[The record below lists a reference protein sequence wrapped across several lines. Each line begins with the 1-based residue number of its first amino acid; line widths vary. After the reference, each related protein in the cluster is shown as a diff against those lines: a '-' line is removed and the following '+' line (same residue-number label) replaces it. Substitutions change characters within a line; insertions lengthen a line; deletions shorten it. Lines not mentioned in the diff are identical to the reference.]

1 MRYDYGYGGG
11 YGRGYGSGYGYGGYG
26 GGYGDALSPRQQMR
40 MRERDEYYGG
50 GYGGGYYGRGY
61 GSRGSNGGYG
71 NGFYDNYRGT
81 YGNGVMNRLD
91 VNSPYSRNMMVQRRG
106 YGGYGDD
113 YYGGGYGSRYGRGGG
128 YYPRDRM
135 SRRDIY
141 DGYNSYYGNGYYGG
155 GRRRMYG
162 GVWNQDND
170 FIDPQ
175 PYRRGYG
182 GDMYDRGYGGGYGR
196 RGYGQRSLMAS
207 GTMNMNGETRI
218 DQAQR
223 YNREGDGNFRLESA
237 QARGIRQPRQQLH
250 NERRAMWTE
259 DAGQQQPMQD
269 QRSMQ
274 GMDYGGY
281 QGGRGFQDRGMDDFD
296 RTFFAAPGGPSGQSF
311 VSSSEQALS
320 PGQQF
325 KRMKENSTR
334 REQGPSSQSKA
345 GRQGVQQQQ
354 QRGGPQQQQ
363 WQQQQQRG
371 GPQEQQWQQQRGPP
385 QQQWQ
390 QQRGP
395 PQQQWQQQRG
405 PAPQGQW
412 SQQGQNFAQNRE
424 GRPKG
429 PAPNQQ
435 YGARSPGQSSSKRD
449 FQREGAQSINNIYA
463 KASAKQNQ
471 RQLSDK
477 EEAALLQRNFE
488 EMTSAIKAVRVSIE
502 NKNQKLYVNKPEE
515 FKDNANHLAKVQALL
530 LELETLS
537 AASEMMPA
545 LKDLTRE
552 SYHMRGAL
560 QDTEQKLLEERE
572 SWDVEFSIDEPF
584 QTPHWDY
591 DNDAIDEPM

>member
-1 MRYDYGYGGG
+1 MTRLNLALLLVAALSSASAFVPSGQISSVPLAKPASVTKATCPAKPTDSKTALAMRYDYGYGGG

-223 YNREGDGNFRLESA
+223 YNRE
-237 QARGIRQPRQQLH
+237 AR
-250 NERRAMWTE
+250 N
-259 DAGQQQPMQD
+259 
-269 QRSMQ
+269 
-274 GMDYGGY
+274 YGG
-281 QGGRGFQDRGMDDFD
+281 RN
-296 RTFFAAPGGPSGQSF
+296 
-311 VSSSEQALS
+311 L
-320 PGQQF
+320 
-325 KRMKENSTR
+325 
-334 REQGPSSQSKA
+334 
-345 GRQGVQQQQ
+345 
-354 QRGGPQQQQ
+354 
-363 WQQQQQRG
+363 
-371 GPQEQQWQQQRGPP
+371 
-385 QQQWQ
+385 
-390 QQRGP
+390 
-395 PQQQWQQQRG
+395 
-405 PAPQGQW
+405 
-412 SQQGQNFAQNRE
+412 
-424 GRPKG
+424 
-429 PAPNQQ
+429 
-435 YGARSPGQSSSKRD
+435 
-449 FQREGAQSINNIYA
+449 YA
-463 KASAKQNQ
+463 
-471 RQLSDK
+471 
-477 EEAALLQRNFE
+477 
-488 EMTSAIKAVRVSIE
+488 
-502 NKNQKLYVNKPEE
+502 
-515 FKDNANHLAKVQALL
+515 
-530 LELETLS
+530 
-537 AASEMMPA
+537 
-545 LKDLTRE
+545 
-552 SYHMRGAL
+552 
-560 QDTEQKLLEERE
+560 
-572 SWDVEFSIDEPF
+572 WD
-584 QTPHWDY
+584 
-591 DNDAIDEPM
+591 